1 MTRQSIAGRGR
12 SHVFTGLADHRLV
25 VRTTPAMTTVAPRAV
40 VSVSGPSSE
49 RPILLAGK
57 LPAQRRTRLVVRGR
71 RQRWI
76 GPAGMGPTGP
86 SARMGAL
93 LLLLLGCLL
102 LFRHRVTP
110 LPHPRVPRLDRSCGD
125 CTGRIRGVSSG
136 KYTLRCLVSAGPL
149 HLGTRAIARS
159 ALRRARFLRASRMAC
174 DARAGER
181 IPG

>member
-1 MTRQSIAGRGR
+1 MA
-12 SHVFTGLADHRLV
+12 
-25 VRTTPAMTTVAPRAV
+25 RAV
-40 VSVSGPSSE
+40 VSGPSSE

-57 LPAQRRTRLVVRGR
+57 LPAQRGTRLVVRGR

-110 LPHPRVPRLDRSCGD
+110 SRTRASRGWIDLAATVRAGSEGCQAENTFCGVWF
-125 CTGRIRGVSSG
+125 RR
-136 KYTLRCLVSAGPL
+136 GPL

-159 ALRRARFLRASRMAC
+159 ALRRARSLRASRMAC
-174 DARAGER
+174 DARDGER